1 MPKPATYQLNA
12 NGPEREGVKQRAHEF
27 IDRLPADK
35 SWVVT
40 VKPFTKSRTHPQNAA
55 LFGVAYPA
63 LTDAT
68 GYTPD
73 ELHDAF
79 CQRFFGTLEVEVT
92 GQLVTRPVRTTTT
105 NEQGERELMSTA
117 EFARFYELVQQVG
130 AEAGIDV
137 PSPVKTNPN
146 EMRGVAA

>member
-1 MPKPATYQLNA
+1 MKTQLYQLNA
-12 NGPEREGVKQRAHEF
+12 NGPERPGVTQRAHDF
-27 IDRLPADK
+27 INRLPLDK
-35 SWVVT
+35 SWVIE
-40 VKPFTKSRTHPQNAA
+40 VKPVVKKRTNPQNAA

-79 CQRFFGTLEVEVT
+79 CRRFFGTVT
-92 GQLVTRPVRTTTT
+92 VVVMGEQVSRARRTTTT
-105 NEQGERELMSTA
+105 NEAGERDVMPTA
-117 EFARFYELVQQVG
+117 DFARFYDMVQQVG

-137 PSPVKTNPN
+137 PSPDPMYQQRERLT
-146 EMRGVAA
+146 A